1 MIAQTGELTRR
12 GKVCCGVTAAL
23 GIPFLIACG
32 VASDDTNSP
41 GVVAFWRLVAIAL
54 GAVLAATG
62 LWTLP
67 QQELRRG
74 FSCGVAWSLLV
85 VISILAA
92 GAMYVALFVAY

>member
-1 MIAQTGELTRR
+1 MIAQTRDLTRR

-23 GIPFLIACG
+23 GIPFFVVCALG
-32 VASDDTNSP
+32 TDDTNSP

-54 GAVLAATG
+54 GAVLAVAG

-74 FSCGVAWSLLV
+74 FSCGVAWSLFV